1 MAKRAVTKTGAKKS
15 GVKWRMK
22 GKWLKNCSCAMGC
35 PCDFWARPTQT
46 KCEGMIGMAIDE
58 GNYGK
63 TSLKGVKFAATYHWP
78 GPLHEGNG
86 TLQAFIDKNTT
97 QEQRDALLTI
107 LSGKAGNIWFEVVS
121 SLVSNLLEPKFVPIK
136 FEHDMEKRRARV
148 SIPGEFE
155 TVTEPIKNIKTGD
168 EHRIRVQLPFGM
180 EYRTAETA
188 MAIVNKS
195 TGRIKYNWP
204 NSHSSLAY
212 IEQTQ
217 AGLVKG

>member
-1 MAKRAVTKTGAKKS
+1 MAKQMVKKKTT

-22 GKWLKNCSCAMGC
+22 GKWLKNCNCAMGC
-35 PCDFWARPTQT
+35 PCDFWSKPTHT
-46 KCEGMIGMAIDE
+46 KCEGMIGMEIDE

-97 QEQRDALLTI
+97 QAQRDALLTI
-107 LSGKAGNIWFEVVS
+107 LSGKAGNMWFEVVS
-121 SLVSNLLEPKFVPIK
+121 SLIANLLEPKFVPIK

-148 SIPGEFE
+148 SVPGEFE
-155 TVTEPIKNIKTGD
+155 TVTEPIKNIATGK

-180 EYRTAETA
+180 EYKTAETA

-195 TGRIKYNWP
+195 TGKIKYNKP

-212 IEQTQ
+212 VEHTET
-217 AGLVKG
+217 GLAKR